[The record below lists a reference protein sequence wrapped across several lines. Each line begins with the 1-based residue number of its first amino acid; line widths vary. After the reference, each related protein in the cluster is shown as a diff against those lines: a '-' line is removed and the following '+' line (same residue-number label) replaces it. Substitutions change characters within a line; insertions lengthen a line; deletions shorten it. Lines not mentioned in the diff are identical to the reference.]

1 MNFEPTLEQQ
11 QFRDSVRRFAQDK
24 LAPGALKRAHSPHFP
39 FDASKLAADA
49 GLLGITIPEAD
60 GGQGGNLMDAII
72 AIEEVA
78 LADPRGADA
87 IQQGNFGA
95 IRTVSEY
102 ASPAQKE
109 RYLPGMLRGETA
121 IGLGMTEA
129 GAGSAVTDLVTRVTE
144 DGDGGYRLNGGKVF
158 TSHSAEADIFLIY
171 CRFGP
176 GVGNIGSVFVRRGQ
190 EGFSFGQ
197 PSNYMNTEQWC
208 ALHFDDVRVEK
219 EDVLLGPGGFKKQ
232 IAGFNA
238 ERLGN
243 AARARALGE
252 FAFNAAREHALDRS
266 QFGRPLCDFQGIQW
280 KFAEMQVA
288 LESARLLLYKAA
300 VQADTGL
307 PSAQDTALAK
317 LMCNRAGFDSANEA
331 VQIMGG
337 TGYCDEHLAEYCFR
351 KTRGWMIAGGSTEM
365 MKNRI
370 AEGIFERS
378 FSQRPP
384 RTASAEGIA
393 A

>member
-1 MNFEPTLEQQ
+1 MNFTPTPEQEM
-11 QFRDSVRRFAQDK
+11 FRDAVRRFAREN
-24 LAPGALKRAHSPHFP
+24 LAPGALARAHRPDFP
-39 FDASKLAADA
+39 FDAAKLAAEF
-49 GLLGITIPEAD
+49 GLLGITIAEKD
-60 GGQGGNLMDAII
+60 GGQGGTLMDAII

-87 IQQGNFGA
+87 IQQGSFGA
-95 IRTVSEY
+95 IRTFAEY

-109 RYLPGMLRGETA
+109 RHLPSMLRGETV

-129 GAGSAVTDLVTRVTE
+129 GAGSAVTDLETRLIP
-144 DGDGGYRLNGGKVF
+144 DGDGYRLQGSKVF
-158 TSHSAEADIFLIY
+158 TSHSVEADVFLIY

-176 GVGNIGSVFVRRGQ
+176 GVGNIGSVILERGA
-190 EGFSFGQ
+190 EGFGFGK
-197 PSNYMNTEQWC
+197 PSSYMNTERWC
-208 ALHFDDVRVEK
+208 PLFFDNVRIEK
-219 EDVLLGPGGFKKQ
+219 SDVLLGPGGFKKQ

-252 FAFNAAREHALDRS
+252 FAFNAARDHAMERA
-266 QFGRPLCDFQGIQW
+266 QFGRPLCEFQGLQW
-280 KFAEMQVA
+280 KFADMQVA
-288 LESARLLLYKAA
+288 LESARLLLYRAA
-300 VQADTGL
+300 VQGDIGL

-331 VQIMGG
+331 VQVMGG
-337 TGYCDEHLAEYCFR
+337 TGYCDEHLVEYCFR
-351 KTRGWMIAGGSTEM
+351 KTRGWMIAGGSIEM

-370 AEGIFERS
+370 ASGIFERH

-384 RTASAEGIA
+384 RPEKASSEVGS
-393 A
+393 

>member
-1 MNFEPTLEQQ
+1 MDFSHTSEQQ
-11 QFRDSVRRFAQDK
+11 MFRDSVRRFAQDK
-24 LAPGALKRAHSPHFP
+24 LAPGALKRAHEAGFP
-39 FDASKLAADA
+39 FDASRLAAEA
-49 GLLGITIPEAD
+49 GLLGITIPEED
-60 GGQGGNLMDAII
+60 GGLGGTLMDAII

-95 IRTVSEY
+95 IRTLAEY

-109 RYLPGMLRGETA
+109 KYLPGMLRGEVA

-129 GAGSAVTDLVTRVTE
+129 GAGSAVTDLVTKVE
-144 DGDGGYRLNGGKVF
+144 KDGDGWRLTGGKIF
-158 TSHSAEADIFLIY
+158 TSHSAEADVFLVY

-176 GVGNIGSVFVRRGQ
+176 RVGDIGSVIVTRGQ
-190 EGFSFGQ
+190 EGFTFGQ

-208 ALHFDDVRVEK
+208 ALYFDNVRIEP
-219 EDVLLGPGGFKKQ
+219 ENVLLGPGGFKKQ

-252 FAFNAAREHALDRS
+252 FAFIAARDHALERT
-266 QFGRPLCDFQGIQW
+266 QFGRPLCDFQGLQW
-280 KFAEMQVA
+280 KFADMQVA
-288 LESARLLLYKAA
+288 LESARMLLYRAA
-300 VQADTGL
+300 VQADRGL

-317 LMCNRAGFDSANEA
+317 LMCNRAGFDCANEA

-337 TGYCDEHLAEYCFR
+337 TGYCDEHLVEYCFR
-351 KTRGWMIAGGSTEM
+351 KTRGWQIAGGSTEM

-370 AEGIFERS
+370 AEGIFDKR

-384 RTASAEGIA
+384 KPVQVAETAA
-393 A
+393 

>member
-1 MNFEPTLEQQ
+1 MDFAPTPERT
-11 QFRDSVRRFAQDK
+11 QFRDMVRRFANDK
-24 LAPGALKRAHSPHFP
+24 LAPGALKRAHDPGFP
-39 FDASKLAADA
+39 FEASRMAAEA
-49 GLLGITIPEAD
+49 GLLGITIPEED
-60 GGQGGNLMDAII
+60 GGQGGTLMDAII

-95 IRTVSEY
+95 IRTFAEY

-109 RYLPGMLRGETA
+109 KYLPGMLRGEVA
-121 IGLGMTEA
+121 IGLGMTEPD
-129 GAGSAVTDLVTRVTE
+129 AGSAVTDLTTRADP
-144 DGDGGYRLNGGKVF
+144 DGDGYRLTGGKVF
-158 TSHSAEADIFLIY
+158 TSHSAEANVFLVY

-176 GVGNIGSVFVRRGQ
+176 GAGNIGSVIVERGQ

-208 ALHFDDVRVEK
+208 ALYFDAVRIEP
-219 EDVLLGPGGFKKQ
+219 ENVLLGPGGFKKQ
-232 IAGFNA
+232 ISGFNA

-252 FAFNAAREHALDRS
+252 FAFYAARDHALERT
-266 QFGRPLCDFQGIQW
+266 QFGRPLCEFQGLQW
-280 KFAEMQVA
+280 KFADMQVA
-288 LESARLLLYKAA
+288 LESARLLLYRAA
-300 VQADTGL
+300 VSADRGL

-317 LMCNRAGFDSANEA
+317 LMCNRAGFDCANEA
-331 VQIMGG
+331 VQVMGG
-337 TGYCDEHLAEYCFR
+337 TGYCDEHLVEYCFR

-370 AEGIFERS
+370 AEGVFGRR

-384 RTASAEGIA
+384 RPEVREAAE
-393 A
+393 

>member
-1 MNFEPTLEQQ
+1 MDFDLSHEQTL
-11 QFRDSVRRFAQDK
+11 FRDSVRRFARAK
-24 LAPGALKRAHSPHFP
+24 LSPDALKRAHDPNFP
-39 FDASKLAADA
+39 FDASRMAADA
-49 GLLGITIPEAD
+49 GLLGITIPEED
-60 GGQGGNLMDAII
+60 GGQGGTLMDAII

-95 IRTVSEY
+95 IRTLAEY

-109 RYLPGMLRGETA
+109 RYLPGMLRGEVA

-129 GAGSAVTDLVTRVTE
+129 GAGSAVTDLVTKVVP
-144 DGDGGYRLNGGKVF
+144 DGDGYRLSGGKVF
-158 TSHSAEADIFLIY
+158 TSHSAEADVFLIY

-176 GVGNIGSVFVRRGQ
+176 GVDGIGSVIIERGQ
-190 EGFSFGQ
+190 EGFSFGK

-208 ALHFDDVRVEK
+208 ALYFDNVRVEK
-219 EDVLLGPGGFKKQ
+219 ENVLLGPGSFKKQ
-232 IAGFNA
+232 IQGFNA

-252 FAFNAAREHALDRS
+252 YAFNVAREHATDRK
-266 QFGRPLCDFQGIQW
+266 QFGRALCEFQGLQW

-288 LESARLLLYKAA
+288 LESARLLLYRAA
-300 VQADTGL
+300 VKADTGL

-317 LMCNRAGFDSANEA
+317 LMCNRAGFDCANEA

-370 AEGIFERS
+370 AEGIFGRS
-378 FSQRPP
+378 FSQRAPKP
-384 RTASAEGIA
+384 QVGVPA
-393 A
+393 

>member
-1 MNFEPTLEQQ
+1 MDFSPTAEQQ
-11 QFRDSVRRFAQDK
+11 LFRDSVRKFAQSR
-24 LAPGALKRAHSPHFP
+24 LAPGALARAHSPHFP
-39 FDASKLAADA
+39 FDASKLAAEA

-60 GGQGGNLMDAII
+60 GGQGGTLMDAII

-95 IRTVSEY
+95 IRTFAEY

-109 RYLPGMLRGETA
+109 KYLPGMLRGEVA
-121 IGLGMTEA
+121 IGLGMSEA
-129 GAGSAVTDLVTRVTE
+129 GAGSAVTDLTTRADP
-144 DGDGGYRLNGGKVF
+144 DGDGFRLTGGKVF
-158 TSHSAEADIFLIY
+158 TSHSAEADVFLVY

-176 GVGNIGSVFVRRGQ
+176 GTGGIGSVIVERGQ

-197 PSNYMNTEQWC
+197 PSNYMNGEQWC
-208 ALHFDDVRVEK
+208 ALYFDNVRIEPGN
-219 EDVLLGPGGFKKQ
+219 VLLGPGGFKKQ

-252 FAFNAAREHALDRS
+252 FAFNAAREHALDRH

-280 KFAEMQVA
+280 KFADMQVA
-288 LESARLLLYKAA
+288 LESARLLLYRAA
-300 VQADTGL
+300 VKADSGL

-317 LMCNRAGFDSANEA
+317 LACNRAGFDSANEA
-331 VQIMGG
+331 VQVMGG
-337 TGYCDEHLAEYCFR
+337 TGYCDEHLVEYCFR
-351 KTRGWMIAGGSTEM
+351 KTRGWMIAGGSLEM
-365 MKNRI
+365 MRNRI

-384 RTASAEGIA
+384 RPAEGA
-393 A
+393 RA